1 MSRDRG
7 LSQGVLFG
15 LIMAGLLPAMR
26 VILAGVTRKPSSS
39 AAVHSSDPASSLD
52 AGAYGATRNA
62 GPASMRDDN
71 SEEWD
76 KVDEASDESFP
87 ASDPPANY

>member
-1 MSRDRG
+1 M
-7 LSQGVLFG
+7 SQGVLFG

-26 VILAGVTRKPSSS
+26 IILAGVTRKPSLS
-39 AAVHSSDPASSLD
+39 AAVHSSDPASSLT

-71 SEEWD
+71 SEDWD
-76 KVDEASDESFP
+76 EVDEASDESFP
-87 ASDPPANY
+87 ASDPPAKY